1 MTVPEFICYM
11 SKKMKRGRSDQVG
24 VNSIFHYRNPLQI
37 HFQIN
42 RVYIYNK
49 NIMHSIQM
57 CPVIGVQ
64 IIKVPVL
71 SPFVPGKVEVLH
83 ILPLVPVSLA
93 PLWTC
98 ITEESVSKLFSQDT
112 MELKENT
119 IISTFASISSFSSDV
134 KLDSNKIMFNAIA
147 GKAIPDMFFIY
158 FLKFSI
164 ALFELP
170 NKPKTK

>member
-1 MTVPEFICYM
+1 
-11 SKKMKRGRSDQVG
+11 
-24 VNSIFHYRNPLQI
+24 
-37 HFQIN
+37 
-42 RVYIYNK
+42 
-49 NIMHSIQM
+49 
-57 CPVIGVQ
+57 
-64 IIKVPVL
+64 
-71 SPFVPGKVEVLH
+71 
-83 ILPLVPVSLA
+83 
-93 PLWTC
+93 
-98 ITEESVSKLFSQDT
+98 
-112 MELKENT
+112 MELEENT

>member
-1 MTVPEFICYM
+1 
-11 SKKMKRGRSDQVG
+11 
-24 VNSIFHYRNPLQI
+24 
-37 HFQIN
+37 
-42 RVYIYNK
+42 
-49 NIMHSIQM
+49 
-57 CPVIGVQ
+57 
-64 IIKVPVL
+64 
-71 SPFVPGKVEVLH
+71 
-83 ILPLVPVSLA
+83 
-93 PLWTC
+93 
-98 ITEESVSKLFSQDT
+98 

-158 FLKFSI
+158 FSKFSI